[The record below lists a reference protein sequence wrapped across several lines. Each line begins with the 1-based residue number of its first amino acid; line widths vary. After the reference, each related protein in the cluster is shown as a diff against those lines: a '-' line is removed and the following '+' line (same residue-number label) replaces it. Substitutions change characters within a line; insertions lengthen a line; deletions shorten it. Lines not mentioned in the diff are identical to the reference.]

1 MLTQVNVRVLPVTL
15 WRWSPLQFSPRIQ
28 SSKSRFF
35 FISACHPFSN
45 FCKPTMWQA
54 LRMHHDGTGPCPPTH
69 AFSRQPVPT
78 AIIQAEVIPQCR
90 QNTLWVPGPVL
101 WSLLWSLLS
110 WSRIPRGTGHFKT
123 QERQR
128 VPAAVKEAWPRG
140 QGGPPEEVTLSRD
153 LSDTVQEDLGMVF
166 QVEGTARTKNK
177 WAIWGAAG
185 RPEWREQG
193 PGWRAG

>member
-1 MLTQVNVRVLPVTL
+1 
-15 WRWSPLQFSPRIQ
+15 
-28 SSKSRFF
+28 
-35 FISACHPFSN
+35 
-45 FCKPTMWQA
+45 
-54 LRMHHDGTGPCPPTH
+54 MHHDGTGPCPPTH
-69 AFSRQPVPT
+69 AFSRQPVLT

-110 WSRIPRGTGHFKT
+110 WSRIPGGTGHFKT

-166 QVEGTARTKNK
+166 QVEGLARTKNK

-185 RPEWREQG
+185 RPERREQG